1 MKISFCTVY
10 AFCCECWHQKW
21 NTIREVKN
29 CFFYLQIC
37 KHIVV
42 KDSKTTVLDLRWQRK
57 RGNTSISANHWEYLF
72 ISFFTWRLFCIYLF
86 YKKVLWNWIPQLH
99 SLLWAGLLKLL
110 RCSNG
115 VLCFLDHHALFVC
128 GQVFFKNVVV
138 RLYCLVWSELLF
150 GSLSSRWRHLSRHT
164 MRLLQCELFSGI
176 FKRKLCVCDL
186 ELIYIDIH
194 WYHLQFSL

>member
-1 MKISFCTVY
+1 MKISFCTVH

-29 CFFYLQIC
+29 YFFYLQIC

-57 RGNTSISANHWEYLF
+57 RGNTSVSANHWEYLF

-115 VLCFLDHHALFVC
+115 VLCFLDHYALFVC

-150 GSLSSRWRHLSRHT
+150 GFFVLKVASFIKAYYEAAT
-164 MRLLQCELFSGI
+164 MWIVFRNF
-176 FKRKLCVCDL
+176 
-186 ELIYIDIH
+186 
-194 WYHLQFSL
+194 